1 MEKKRQENNQH
12 GLRERLF
19 EAMDALRDGDIEY
32 QDASAL
38 AKLASQIIASD
49 QVEIDMH
56 NQRMLDAKRIGP
68 PPSAQSRSNLVEDKR

>member
-49 QVEIDMH
+49 QVEIEMH
-56 NQRMLDAKRIGP
+56 NQRMLDAKRVGL